1 MSVEF
6 YVITVLLLVLAA
18 VFIFFPL
25 MLPRQRKEPNRQAA
39 NVELFQ
45 ARLTELEQDQENGV
59 LDAEEYQRLKLELER
74 RLLEDVGL
82 EDKNTQQLDS
92 GDSIKKPSK
101 PMLLTCFAVIV
112 VVAIVVYQQ
121 IGAKADW
128 AIASQLAD
136 LQQRAAAGE
145 MDEAEVQQLMVKL
158 SDRLEQ
164 NPDNAHY
171 LMLLAS
177 MQMEREDYP
186 AATDA
191 YQRLTILF
199 PADPTVLARY
209 AQALYLS
216 SDRNLTPQVRAVSEQ
231 VLLLDPAQPTVLGM
245 LGIANFEDGDFPAAI
260 DYWTRMLPSLGPVS
274 PNRKM
279 IEGGIAEARRLLQQQ
294 NGGEVVS
301 AVEQEPPQTVS
312 ASNASITVN
321 VVVGDNVNVA
331 PETSVFVFARAVS
344 GPALPLAV
352 KRMQV
357 ADLPATI
364 TLDDSMAMAPG
375 MNLSSYPEVQL
386 VARISLQGSAIKASG
401 DIEGASG
408 SVQWADFDGTVK
420 LVIDQVLP

>member
-25 MLPRQRKEPNRQAA
+25 MLPRQKKEPNRQAA

-45 ARLTELEQDQENGV
+45 TRLAELEQDQENGV
-59 LDAEEYQRLKLELER
+59 FDAEEYQRLKLELER

-128 AIASQLAD
+128 AIASQLTD

-191 YQRLTILF
+191 YQRLSILF

-216 SDRNLTPQVRAVSEQ
+216 SDRNLTPQVQAVSEQ

-245 LGIANFEDGDFPAAI
+245 LGIANFEGGDFPAAI

-301 AVEQEPPQTVS
+301 AIEQEQPQTVS
-312 ASNASITVN
+312 ANNASITVN